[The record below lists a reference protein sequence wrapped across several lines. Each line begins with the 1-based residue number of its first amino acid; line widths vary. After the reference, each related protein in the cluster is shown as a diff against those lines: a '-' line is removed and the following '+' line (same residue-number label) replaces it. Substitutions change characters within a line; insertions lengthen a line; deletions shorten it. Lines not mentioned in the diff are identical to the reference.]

1 MQANSFFLRRA
12 VARPAAW
19 QLRYP
24 AFVLASATDLMD
36 EPRKQIIVA
45 AADQDCIRMVFFS
58 SLGSVLDLHTTW
70 DDLARARQWLDF
82 TLRWNRWWLPD
93 APTLETLTRLTREP
107 SDPGLRTDTFVDA
120 SWTTPR
126 SANTSTLSKPHIDGK
141 LRSRKRSFLPMTSS
155 QALSFYDLPTKPV
168 TTFK

>member
-24 AFVLASATDLMD
+24 ALALASATDLME
-36 EPRKQIIVA
+36 EPRKQIVVA

-70 DDLARARQWLDF
+70 DDLARARHWLDF

-93 APTLETLTRLTREP
+93 SSTLETLTRFTREP
-107 SDPGLRTDTFVDA
+107 SDTRLANRPIRGCITDDA
-120 SWTTPR
+120 SFCEYVDVVEASYRREASISKALFPADDVYT
-126 SANTSTLSKPHIDGK
+126 SAL
-141 LRSRKRSFLPMTSS
+141 
-155 QALSFYDLPTKPV
+155 V
-168 TTFK
+168 

>member
-24 AFVLASATDLMD
+24 ALALASATDLME
-36 EPRKQIIVA
+36 EPRKQIVVA

-70 DDLARARQWLDF
+70 DDLARGAALARFHASLESMVVAGF
-82 TLRWNRWWLPD
+82 VHARD
-93 APTLETLTRLTREP
+93 A
-107 SDPGLRTDTFVDA
+107 DPIY
-120 SWTTPR
+120 S
-126 SANTSTLSKPHIDGK
+126 
-141 LRSRKRSFLPMTSS
+141 
-155 QALSFYDLPTKPV
+155 
-168 TTFK
+168 

>member
-12 VARPAAW
+12 VARPATW

-24 AFVLASATDLMD
+24 ALALASATDFVE
-36 EPRKQIIVA
+36 EPRKQIVVA

-93 APTLETLTRLTREP
+93 PSTLETVTRFTREP
-107 SDPGLRTDTFVDA
+107 SDTWLANRPIRGDITDDA
-120 SWTTPR
+120 SFCEYIDVVKRISPGRFDLEGAVSCRRRLRER
-126 SANTSTLSKPHIDGK
+126 SCL
-141 LRSRKRSFLPMTSS
+141 
-155 QALSFYDLPTKPV
+155 
-168 TTFK
+168 TTFHPERR